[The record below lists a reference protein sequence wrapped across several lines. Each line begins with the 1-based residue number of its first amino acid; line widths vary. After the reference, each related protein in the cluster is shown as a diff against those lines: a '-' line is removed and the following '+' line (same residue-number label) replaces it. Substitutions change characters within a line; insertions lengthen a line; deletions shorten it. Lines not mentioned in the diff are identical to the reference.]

1 MDAITLPPFRPHP
14 LLCNGHLQTVIA
26 AYLPVKQEYSAVR
39 HEVVL
44 SDGDRLV
51 LHDDCPSPWQS
62 GDRIALL
69 VHGLGGSH
77 ESSYMVRIA
86 AKLKSCGVR
95 SIRKDLRGFGAGFS
109 VARGHSHAG
118 KSEDLASVLDYIID
132 HFPPSPISLVG
143 FSMGANILLKFLGE
157 MGELM
162 PSAVVNAMAIAPP
175 VDLLFCS
182 MNLRKSVNRF
192 YDWSFIRTL
201 HRLLQ
206 HRRRVVPDM
215 IDIPLR
221 PLPPRLREFDDQYV
235 APLGGF
241 SGAKEYYKRCS
252 SAQFLPGVSVVTQ
265 IISAADDPII
275 PAQIFQNLPLSPAI
289 ELHITSHGG
298 HLGFIGVSGID
309 PDRHWM
315 DWRVVDWVT

>member
-1 MDAITLPPFRPHP
+1 M
-14 LLCNGHLQTVIA
+14 
-26 AYLPVKQEYSAVR
+26 
-39 HEVVL
+39 
-44 SDGDRLV
+44 
-51 LHDDCPSPWQS
+51 LHDDCPIAWQS

-77 ESSYMVRIA
+77 ESNYMVRIA
-86 AKLKSCGVR
+86 AKLNTCGVR
-95 SIRKDLRGFGAGFS
+95 TFRKDLRGYGAGLS

-132 HFPPSPISLVG
+132 RFPQSPISLVG

-162 PSAVVNAMAIAPP
+162 PSAVVSAMAVAPP
-175 VDLLFCS
+175 VDLSFCA

-192 YDWSFIRTL
+192 YDWSFMRTL
-201 HRLLQ
+201 HRLIQ
-206 HRRRVVPDM
+206 QRRRAVSDM

-221 PLPPRLREFDDQYV
+221 PLPPRLREFDNQFV
-235 APLGGF
+235 APLNGF
-241 SGAKEYYKRCS
+241 SGAKEYYQRCS
-252 SAQFLPGVSVVTQ
+252 SAQFLTDISIPTL

-275 PAQIFQNLPLSPAI
+275 PSRIFQNLPLSPAI
-289 ELHITSHGG
+289 ELHITAHGG

-309 PDRHWM
+309 PDRRWM
-315 DWRVVDWVT
+315 DWRVVDWVTQRCHIPSSQDAKIAEKPSFL